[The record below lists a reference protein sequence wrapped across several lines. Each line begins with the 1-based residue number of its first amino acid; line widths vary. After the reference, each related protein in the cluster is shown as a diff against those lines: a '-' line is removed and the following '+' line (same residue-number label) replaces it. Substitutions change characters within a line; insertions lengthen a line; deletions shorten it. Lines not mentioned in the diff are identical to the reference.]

1 MNNTTQ
7 YEQLIAEKLDQMP
20 VPDLADSIWAGIEA
34 QLDAVVET
42 PPNQTSSFKWKGKA
56 WFGFAGMAIV
66 AAGIWWYSQTPET
79 TKPVTTPTPT
89 PTNIPAT
96 IPAPAS
102 PTPDSNTIITL
113 PHTPIRQKDTM
124 ELPTAPFT
132 PPLTD
137 SVPARYLPLMT
148 PDSVH
153 IPAVI
158 PAKPH
163 QQTDTVVIPPAPKK
177 PKGVK
182 GITSDDYKIAVD
194 KDSVN
199 KTHQ

>member
-1 MNNTTQ
+1 MNNTTR
-7 YEQLIAEKLDQMP
+7 YEQLIAEKLEQMP
-20 VPDLADSIWAGIEA
+20 VPDMADSIWAGIEA

-42 PPNQTSSFKWKGKA
+42 TPDQDTSFKWKGKT
-56 WFGFAGMAIV
+56 WFGIAGIAII
-66 AAGIWWYSQTPET
+66 ASGIWWYSQSATPET
-79 TKPVTTPTPT
+79 PVTTPAPTSTPT
-89 PTNIPAT
+89 PAT
-96 IPAPAS
+96 LSAPAP

-113 PHTPIRQKDTM
+113 PQTPAKHKDTI
-124 ELPTAPFT
+124 ELPAAPFSN
-132 PPLTD
+132 PLTD

-153 IPAVI
+153 IPTTI

-163 QQTDTVVIPPAPKK
+163 QQPDTVVIPPAPKK

-182 GITSDDYKIAVD
+182 GITSDDYKITVD

-199 KTHQ
+199 KTH